1 MCNWVAKK
9 VYEHPMTA
17 TYPLRIWYVMPP
29 FSSVWVRIT
38 VRQSKSLTAL
48 NALSFGIVGMFI

>member
-9 VYEHPMTA
+9 VYENPMTA

-29 FSSVWVRIT
+29 FSSVWVRSPLG
-38 VRQSKSLTAL
+38 RAKA
-48 NALSFGIVGMFI
+48 